1 MLKLPRYIRR
11 SRMSHPARNVL
22 GALLLF
28 WAATGCDGEKPA
40 DHIAS
45 KPLPRDTRTVLSG
58 AAAEAALNACSGS
71 IPRDVSGLWIPD
83 DKVLDD
89 IDHQLPSRLDR
100 ALKQIVQRTDK
111 EPEASG
117 YYRQYIGL
125 RYRRGRQTIHVNGFY
140 RGHLD
145 RLRRLERNAVQLEK
159 DSLHWRT
166 NAISS
171 CDGGYWF
178 FSAEYDPARAR
189 FVRFELNGGIG
200 G

>member
-1 MLKLPRYIRR
+1 
-11 SRMSHPARNVL
+11 MSHPARSVL

-28 WAATGCDGEKPA
+28 WAATGCDGEKPG
-40 DHIAS
+40 DDIAS
-45 KPLPRDTRTVLSG
+45 KPVQRDTRTVLSG
-58 AAAEAALNACSGS
+58 AAAEAALKACSGS
-71 IPRDVSGLWIPD
+71 MPRDVSGQWIPD
-83 DKVLDD
+83 DTVLDD

-100 ALKQIVQRTDK
+100 ALKQVVQRT
-111 EPEASG
+111 EPEASD
-117 YYRQYIGL
+117 YYRQYVGL
-125 RYRRGRQTIHVNGFY
+125 RYRRGRQTVHVNGFY

-145 RLRRLERNAVQLEK
+145 RLRRLERNAVQLDK

-178 FSAEYDPARAR
+178 FSAEYDPVQAR